1 MSIQTRLVL
10 ALSALVLALVLGIV
24 LLFQWHFDRGL
35 LDYVNAQQQRQMQAV
50 SAELAVR
57 WRDDP
62 GWLALQD
69 DPRRF
74 HRLLQRVAQGGG
86 PQRDDAS
93 PGDALP
99 PQEPPPGRRPPPVML
114 LDAAHHVLLGPPGGP
129 GPQAVEAA
137 VTVDG
142 RVVGYVAT
150 PRSSRLQ
157 QDLDRQFR
165 RAQLRT
171 LWLVGAGAWL
181 LAVIV
186 AVLLSRYFSRPLRQ
200 LSRAA
205 HRLTQQQ
212 YDIDVDSRRR
222 DEFGALARDIG
233 ELSRTLA
240 QNATARQRWFADVS
254 HELRTPLA
262 VLSGEIDAMLDGV
275 RSLDRAR
282 IVSLQQEVLHLQR
295 LVDDLYVLARADLGA
310 LHYRKHAF
318 DLAALLRER
327 VDAAQPGLVQA
338 GLHIDMQVPE
348 RLDLVGDED
357 RLQQLIDNLLANSCR
372 YTAPGGTVRVAL
384 TAQGRH
390 AEIVVEDSAPGVPEA
405 ALPKL
410 FDHLFRVDAARSR
423 AAGGAGLG
431 LAIGKRIVEAHGGSI
446 TATHG
451 MLGGLRITVRL
462 PLDGGVAP

>member
-10 ALSALVLALVLGIV
+10 ALSTLVLALVLGIV
-24 LLFQWHFDRGL
+24 LLFQWHFDRSL

-50 SAELAVR
+50 SAELAGR

-62 GWLALQD
+62 GWQALQE

-74 HRLLQRVAQGGG
+74 HRLLQQVAQGGG
-86 PQRDDAS
+86 GRPEDGR
-93 PGDALP
+93 P
-99 PQEPPPGRRPPPVML
+99 PQDAPPPGLRPPPVML
-114 LDAAHHVLLGPPGGP
+114 LDAAHRVLLGPPAGP

-142 RVVGYVAT
+142 RVVGYVAM
-150 PRSSRLQ
+150 PRASRLQ
-157 QDLDRQFR
+157 QDLDRRFR
-165 RAQLRT
+165 QAQLRT
-171 LWLVGAGAWL
+171 LWLVGAGGWL

-186 AVLLSRYFSRPLRQ
+186 AVLLARHFTRPLRQ

-212 YDIDVDSRRR
+212 YDIEVDSGRR

-240 QNATARQRWFADVS
+240 QNTTARQRWFADIS

-262 VLSGEIDAMLDGV
+262 VLSGEIDAVLDGV
-275 RSLDRAR
+275 RPLERER

-327 VDAAQPGLVQA
+327 VDAAQPGFAQG
-338 GLHIDMQVPE
+338 GLHVDAQLPGRFE
-348 RLDLVGDED
+348 FVGDED
-357 RLQQLIDNLLANSCR
+357 RLQQLVDNLLANSCR
-372 YTAPGGTVRVAL
+372 YTATGGTVRVAL
-384 TAQGRH
+384 AAQGRQ

-431 LAIGKRIVEAHGGSI
+431 LAIGKRIVEAHGGHI
-446 TATHG
+446 AATHSA
-451 MLGGLRITVRL
+451 LGGLRITVRL
-462 PLDGGVAP
+462 PMDGRPEP